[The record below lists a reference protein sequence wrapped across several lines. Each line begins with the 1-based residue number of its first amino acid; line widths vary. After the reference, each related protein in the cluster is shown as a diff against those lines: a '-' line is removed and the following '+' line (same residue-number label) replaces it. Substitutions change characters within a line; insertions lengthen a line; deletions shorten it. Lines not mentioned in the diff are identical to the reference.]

1 MTDNIFSLVG
11 RKILVTGG
19 NGHLGKA
26 IIAHLLSEGAQVY
39 SIDVEGA
46 VAEDSTAIVSHYAS
60 LEFFRVNLELA
71 SEREAF
77 VAALSQVTHYL
88 DGIVHCAAFVGT
100 SQLQGWS
107 VPPSSQTTETWR
119 SALEVNLTAPFHL
132 TQLLI
137 PLLNAAENPSVIGIG
152 SIYGHVGPDWRLY
165 EDLDMANPAAY
176 AASKGGLSQ
185 LFRWFAT
192 SLAPKIR
199 VNVISPGGISRAQPL
214 EFKARYVDRTPLR
227 RMATEGDII
236 GAVVFLLSDASSY
249 VTGQD
254 LVIDGGFTTW

>member
-1 MTDNIFSLVG
+1 MTNDIFSLVG

-19 NGHLGKA
+19 NGHLGRA
-26 IIAHLLSEGAQVY
+26 IIAYLLNDGAEVY
-39 SIDVEGA
+39 SIDLKGV
-46 VAEDSTAIVSHYAS
+46 VTEDSATIFSKYPS
-60 LEFFRVNLELA
+60 LRFFPVNLE
-71 SEREAF
+71 SGIEREAF
-77 VAALSQVTHYL
+77 VATLSQVTPYL
-88 DGIVHCAAFVGT
+88 DGIVHCAAYVGT
-100 SQLQGWS
+100 SQLHGWS
-107 VPPSSQTTETWR
+107 VPPSSQTTENWP

-165 EDLDMANPAAY
+165 EDLEMANPAAY

-185 LFRWFAT
+185 LFRWLAT
-192 SLAPKIR
+192 SLAPGIR
-199 VNVISPGGISRAQPL
+199 VNMISPGGISRAQPL
-214 EFKARYVDRTPLR
+214 EFEARYVDRTPLR
-227 RMATEGDII
+227 RMATEDDIV
-236 GAVVFLLSDASSY
+236 GAVAFFLGDASSY